1 MTDEQFEWFSIV
13 GGMCAEGLEWQEAMR
28 LCRNTMAMPG
38 DIFLWMV
45 DRKEKASNIKEMRSF
60 DALEIFDY

>member
-13 GGMCAEGLEWQEAMR
+13 GGMCAEGLDWQEAMR

-45 DRKEKASNIKEMRSF
+45 ERKENLAINRKIKHDME
-60 DALEIFDY
+60 L